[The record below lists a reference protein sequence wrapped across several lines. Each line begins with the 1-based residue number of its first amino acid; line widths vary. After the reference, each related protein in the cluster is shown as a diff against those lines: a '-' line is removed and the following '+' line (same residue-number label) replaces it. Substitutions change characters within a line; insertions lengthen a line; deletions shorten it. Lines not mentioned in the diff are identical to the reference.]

1 MDQYRFGDENAVHS
15 ETQLSGFSDAQGLNC
30 SDTLNHDLC
39 LNTREMTYAGLSGL
53 DVVAGLSAADMA
65 SDALEANLNG
75 LFLCS
80 VKDCDSVK
88 LLDESDSDS
97 QPSLRGLG
105 LPTLTGP
112 KEVKQGGRSNSGPA
126 RKGKHQ
132 HSSPQTSFLDCSLCG
147 KVFSSASSL
156 TKHYL
161 THSQERKHVCRICSK
176 AFKRQDHLSGH
187 MLTHQKTKPFMCL
200 EKGCTKSYCDHR
212 SLRRHYEV
220 QHGLCA
226 LKEAP
231 DEDGGDESLLP
242 HNTLI
247 QAGQGGVRP
256 TERLTVHSESKSDSS
271 PPKRDL
277 LRCIVNNFVNQKLPS
292 AALSSAE
299 HTSTDLT
306 DSWPPCSSSASQVSC
321 AASNS
326 SGLVEAAGDDILK
339 DHLPCQKSAAASNVY
354 AIINP
359 GNVSVIAPGENT
371 VTNLTDRSSIPEPQF
386 PLEPAGLEYCPSSA
400 LPCFPIFRG
409 QKTSQTNSHQ
419 SSGNFQWMRNVPV
432 CAKNKRNSVCGA
444 HKPPLVAQDVSE
456 GLAGPSHTF
465 SAFPQTYE
473 CPDTLSFAV
482 APFKAEEEALGDSTL
497 SCPEEAFRSA
507 RSHDS
512 HPWES
517 SGESSFQDIQKQNVF
532 QNESG
537 PLVRQLFVKSQESV
551 VSQEQVQV
559 QQHLLQ
565 MITKSQ
571 HILSHAQMVA
581 PSQLVTSEAKHAAP
595 KPLQAVFQQPPH
607 LAHQLPEPTEYD
619 GSSTYLQKSITQLQK
634 DVLSDNEKRGQQ
646 TVPAFQSLQP
656 GPLKECTG
664 LKDAS
669 VPSQVQPAV
678 HDNAM
683 GCHSYGKSNQ
693 LENKTSMSNRKE
705 KSKGCS
711 KETGGKTQTGAGRSR
726 RLPGIRKEKLRFDA
740 TCTAS
745 PSQVAMASFSSGA
758 SPVPA
763 FREKPRLTIFN
774 RIQGGNIY
782 SLTNTVKEESL
793 SAGCNKTSDVPTDGG
808 KYESGFLCKN
818 CSQLFYTEKGLE
830 SHMCFHS
837 EQWYSPE
844 RKEEQQV
851 HNAENVNAQKLLLQP
866 TGDGS
871 SPSKTEMR
879 LEDVTVAPLV
889 IPVSVPVTA
898 TNPQAGN
905 EVGHSCVLKV
915 NENESQ
921 DAKDL
926 KESLHQKKRKRQ
938 IRPKSLFIPPPPS
951 SFEVQPGTG
960 GCYQSNLRSPVFL
973 VDHLLRDL
981 FQCSPYTPPPMI
993 SPIREGSGLYF
1004 STLCSSA
1011 NGDPN
1016 QLFSTVLDR
1025 MDRDFG
1031 FCLVKDNT
1039 KISIEPHINIGSRF
1053 QAEIPN
1059 LQDRSYLE
1067 SDEQAASLVWK
1078 PWGDIATNQETQD
1091 RVTELLNMACSSVMP
1106 GGGTNLELA
1115 LHCLHEAQGNVLEAL
1130 EMLLFGGP
1138 QKSESHPLANYRYA
1152 GSDIWTPVER
1162 QLFKKAFC
1170 VHKKDFYL
1178 IQKKIQTKNVSQCV
1192 EYYYIWKKIIKF
1204 DYSRVQVI
1212 EKKVKKDK
1220 NELEKTE
1227 EKTACSPPQRNSH
1240 LPKEGMKI
1248 KQKNYKKMPHG
1259 TWSPS
1264 CSLKGSPYRSGST
1277 DDQCAFPCRECERV
1291 FDKIK
1296 SRNAHMKRHR
1306 LQEQVEPLM
1315 KIKWPLKHF
1324 K

>member
-1 MDQYRFGDENAVHS
+1 MDQYRFGEENAVHS
-15 ETQLSGFSDAQGLNC
+15 EMQLSGFSETQGLSC
-30 SDTLNHDLC
+30 SDALNHNSC
-39 LNTREMTYAGLSGL
+39 LNTKDMAYAGLSGL
-53 DVVAGLSAADMA
+53 DKVPGLSAADLA

-75 LFLCS
+75 LSLYS

-97 QPSLRGLG
+97 QPSLRELG
-105 LPTLTGP
+105 LPTLTGS
-112 KEVKQGGRSNSGPA
+112 KEVEQGGRSNSGTA

-132 HSSPQTSFLDCSLCG
+132 HSSPQASFLDCSLCG

-156 TKHYL
+156 SKHYL

-176 AFKRQDHLSGH
+176 AFKRQGHLSGH

-200 EKGCTKSYCDHR
+200 EKGCAKSYCDHR

-220 QHGLCA
+220 QHGLCI
-226 LKEAP
+226 LKETP
-231 DEDGGDESLLP
+231 DEDGGDKSLLS
-242 HNTLI
+242 HNAFI
-247 QAGQGGVRP
+247 QAGQGSARP
-256 TERLTVHSESKSDSS
+256 TERLTVHSESKSGSS
-271 PPKRDL
+271 PPSRDL

-292 AALSSAE
+292 ATLSSAE
-299 HTSTDLT
+299 HANTDLT
-306 DSWPPCSSSASQVSC
+306 DSWQPCCSSASQVSC
-321 AASNS
+321 LASNS
-326 SGLVEAAGDDILK
+326 SGLVEAAGDDMLK
-339 DHLPCQKSAAASNVY
+339 DHLPCQKSAASSNVY

-359 GNVSVIAPGENT
+359 GNVSVIAPGENL
-371 VTNLTDRSSIPEPQF
+371 VTNLTDRSLIPEPQF
-386 PLEPAGLEYCPSSA
+386 PLEPTGLEYCPNSA
-400 LPCFPIFRG
+400 LPYFPIFRG
-409 QKTSQTNSHQ
+409 QKTSANAHQ

-432 CAKNKRNSVCGA
+432 CAKNKRNSVCVA
-444 HKPPLVAQDVSE
+444 HKPSLVAQDVSE
-456 GLAGPSHTF
+456 GSAGPSHTF

-473 CPDTLSFAV
+473 CPDALSFTV
-482 APFKAEEEALGDSTL
+482 APFKEEEALGDSVL
-497 SCPEEAFRSA
+497 SCSEETFRSA

-512 HPWES
+512 HPWENC
-517 SGESSFQDIQKQNVF
+517 GELNFQDIQKQNAF
-532 QNESG
+532 QNESS
-537 PLVRQLFVKSQESV
+537 PLVRQLFMKSQESV

-559 QQHLLQ
+559 QQHLFQ

-571 HILSHAQMVA
+571 HVLSHTQMVA
-581 PSQLVTSEAKHAAP
+581 PSQLVTSEAKHVAP
-595 KPLQAVFQQPPH
+595 KPLQTVFQQPPRLTH
-607 LAHQLPEPTEYD
+607 HLPEPTEYE
-619 GSSTYLQKSITQLQK
+619 GSSTYLQKSITQFQK
-634 DVLSDNEKRGQQ
+634 DVLSDNEKRGLQ
-646 TVPAFQSLQP
+646 TVPTFQSLQP
-656 GPLKECTG
+656 GPLKEYIG

-669 VPSQVQPAV
+669 IPSQLQPAM

-683 GCHSYGKSNQ
+683 GYHSYGKSNQ
-693 LENKTSMSNRKE
+693 LENKTSISNRKE

-711 KETGGKTQTGAGRSR
+711 KETGGKTQMSVGRSR
-726 RLPGIRKEKLRFDA
+726 CLPGIRKEKLKFDV
-740 TCTAS
+740 TCAAS
-745 PSQVAMASFSSGA
+745 PSQVAMASFSSSGTSSA
-758 SPVPA
+758 PV

-782 SLTNTVKEESL
+782 SLTNTVKEESF
-793 SAGCNKTSDVPTDGG
+793 SAGCNKTSGVPTDGG

-830 SHMCFHS
+830 SHMCFHG
-837 EQWYSPE
+837 EQWYPPE
-844 RKEEQQV
+844 RQEEQQV
-851 HNAENVNAQKLLLQP
+851 
-866 TGDGS
+866 
-871 SPSKTEMR
+871 
-879 LEDVTVAPLV
+879 
-889 IPVSVPVTA
+889 
-898 TNPQAGN
+898 N
-905 EVGHSCVLKV
+905 EK
-915 NENESQ
+915 ESQ
-921 DAKDL
+921 DATDL

-938 IRPKSLFIPPPPS
+938 TRPKSLFIPPPS
-951 SFEVQPGTG
+951 SFEVQPGSG

-973 VDHLLRDL
+973 IDHLLRDL
-981 FQCSPYTPPPMI
+981 FQCSPYTPPPML

-1031 FCLVKDNT
+1031 FSLVKDNT
-1039 KISIEPHINIGSRF
+1039 KISVEPHINIGSRF

-1059 LQDRSYLE
+1059 LRDRSYLE
-1067 SDEQAASLVWK
+1067 NDEQAASLVWK

-1152 GSDIWTPVER
+1152 GSDIWTPLER

-1170 VHKKDFYL
+1170 IHKKDFYL

-1204 DYSRVQVI
+1204 DCSRVQVI

-1227 EKTACSPPQRNSH
+1227 EKTACSPPKRHSY

-1248 KQKNYKKMPHG
+1248 EQKSYKKMPHS

-1264 CSLKGSPYRSGST
+1264 CSPKGSPYQAGST
-1277 DDQCAFPCRECERV
+1277 NDQCAFPCRECERV

-1296 SRNAHMKRHR
+1296 SRNAHMKCHR

-1324 K
+1324 KNEAKMEETQTLTSSSGNWETPVSE

>member
-1 MDQYRFGDENAVHS
+1 MDQYRFGEENAVHS
-15 ETQLSGFSDAQGLNC
+15 EMQLSGFSETQGLSC
-30 SDTLNHDLC
+30 SDALNHDSR
-39 LNTREMTYAGLSGL
+39 LNTKDMAYAGLSGL
-53 DVVAGLSAADMA
+53 DMVPGLSAADLA

-75 LFLCS
+75 LSLYS

-97 QPSLRGLG
+97 QPSLRELG
-105 LPTLTGP
+105 LPTLTGS
-112 KEVKQGGRSNSGPA
+112 KEVEQGGRSNSGTA

-132 HSSPQTSFLDCSLCG
+132 HSSPQASFLDCSLCG

-156 TKHYL
+156 SKHYL

-176 AFKRQDHLSGH
+176 AFKRQGHLSGH

-200 EKGCTKSYCDHR
+200 EKGCAKSYCDHR

-220 QHGLCA
+220 QHGLCI
-226 LKEAP
+226 LKETP
-231 DEDGGDESLLP
+231 DEDG
-242 HNTLI
+242 
-247 QAGQGGVRP
+247 
-256 TERLTVHSESKSDSS
+256 
-271 PPKRDL
+271 
-277 LRCIVNNFVNQKLPS
+277 
-292 AALSSAE
+292 
-299 HTSTDLT
+299 
-306 DSWPPCSSSASQVSC
+306 
-321 AASNS
+321 
-326 SGLVEAAGDDILK
+326 
-339 DHLPCQKSAAASNVY
+339 
-354 AIINP
+354 
-359 GNVSVIAPGENT
+359 
-371 VTNLTDRSSIPEPQF
+371 EPQF
-386 PLEPAGLEYCPSSA
+386 PLEPTGLEYCPNSA
-400 LPCFPIFRG
+400 LPYFPIFRG
-409 QKTSQTNSHQ
+409 QKTSANAHQ

-432 CAKNKRNSVCGA
+432 CAKNKRNSVCVA
-444 HKPPLVAQDVSE
+444 HKPSLVAQDVSE
-456 GLAGPSHTF
+456 GSAGPSHTF

-473 CPDTLSFAV
+473 CPDALSFTV
-482 APFKAEEEALGDSTL
+482 APFKEEEALGDSVL
-497 SCPEEAFRSA
+497 SCSEETFRSA

-512 HPWES
+512 HPWENC
-517 SGESSFQDIQKQNVF
+517 GELNFQDIQKQNAF
-532 QNESG
+532 QNESS
-537 PLVRQLFVKSQESV
+537 PLVRQLFMKSQESV

-559 QQHLLQ
+559 QQHLFQ

-571 HILSHAQMVA
+571 HVLSHTQMA
-581 PSQLVTSEAKHAAP
+581 PSQLVTSEAKHVAP
-595 KPLQAVFQQPPH
+595 KPLQTVFQQPPRLTH
-607 LAHQLPEPTEYD
+607 HLPEPTEYE
-619 GSSTYLQKSITQLQK
+619 GSSTYLQKSITQFQK
-634 DVLSDNEKRGQQ
+634 DVLSDNEKRGLQ
-646 TVPAFQSLQP
+646 TVPTFQSLQP
-656 GPLKECTG
+656 GPLKEYIG

-669 VPSQVQPAV
+669 IPSQLQPAM

-683 GCHSYGKSNQ
+683 GYHSYGKSNQ
-693 LENKTSMSNRKE
+693 LENKTSISNRKE

-711 KETGGKTQTGAGRSR
+711 KETGGKTQMSVGRSR
-726 RLPGIRKEKLRFDA
+726 CLPGIRKEKLKFDV
-740 TCTAS
+740 TCAAS
-745 PSQVAMASFSSGA
+745 PSQVAMASFSSSGTSSA
-758 SPVPA
+758 PV

-782 SLTNTVKEESL
+782 SLTNTVKEESF
-793 SAGCNKTSDVPTDGG
+793 SAGCNKTSGVPTDGG

-830 SHMCFHS
+830 SHMCFHG
-837 EQWYSPE
+837 EQWYPPE
-844 RKEEQQV
+844 RQEEQQV
-851 HNAENVNAQKLLLQP
+851 
-866 TGDGS
+866 
-871 SPSKTEMR
+871 
-879 LEDVTVAPLV
+879 
-889 IPVSVPVTA
+889 
-898 TNPQAGN
+898 N
-905 EVGHSCVLKV
+905 EK
-915 NENESQ
+915 ESQ
-921 DAKDL
+921 DATDL

-938 IRPKSLFIPPPPS
+938 TRPKSLFIPPPS
-951 SFEVQPGTG
+951 SFEVQPGSG

-973 VDHLLRDL
+973 IDHLLRDL
-981 FQCSPYTPPPMI
+981 FQCSPYTPPPML

-1031 FCLVKDNT
+1031 FSLVKDNT
-1039 KISIEPHINIGSRF
+1039 KISVEPHINIGSRF

-1059 LQDRSYLE
+1059 LRDRSYLE
-1067 SDEQAASLVWK
+1067 NDEQAASLVWK

-1152 GSDIWTPVER
+1152 GSDIWTPLER

-1170 VHKKDFYL
+1170 IHKKDFYL

-1204 DYSRVQVI
+1204 DCSRVQVI

-1227 EKTACSPPQRNSH
+1227 EKTACSPPKRHSY

-1248 KQKNYKKMPHG
+1248 EQKSYKKMPHS

-1264 CSLKGSPYRSGST
+1264 CSPKGSPYQAGST

-1296 SRNAHMKRHR
+1296 SRNAHMKCHR

-1324 K
+1324 KNEAKMEETQTLTSSSGNWETPVSE